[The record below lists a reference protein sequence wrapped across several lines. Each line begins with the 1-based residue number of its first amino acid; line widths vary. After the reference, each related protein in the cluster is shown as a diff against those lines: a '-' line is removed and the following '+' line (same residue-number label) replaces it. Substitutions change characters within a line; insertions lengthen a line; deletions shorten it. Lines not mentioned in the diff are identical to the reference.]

1 MPTAPAHTRFHPC
14 IQGYPRVLTCKM
26 DGLVAKVAR
35 LKDAVRVQAAAASAD
50 EAADTAVGAE
60 MVMDVD
66 AAVDAAINAHPR
78 CLGYDPH
85 KLLATAAAVSK
96 ALGPGA
102 GPGAGAGA
110 LEVAT
115 RAPRLLTLGDREV
128 MARLAR
134 LRRYRSPA

>member
-1 MPTAPAHTRFHPC
+1 
-14 IQGYPRVLTCKM
+14 M